1 VSLEWNSQF
10 LIHTSTFLAVISAAS
25 QLLLCLFG
33 ISLRLG
39 IGVYNTLASKNLCK
53 IAQAFKS
60 SDSNAQHFLL
70 DLLTHSWFHSMLFA
84 LPGYQFPY
92 TVMNR
97 CFYLI
102 CAQAHHAQ
110 SSLLGNSCGA
120 PTHASKGRLTP
131 RGRANSLCKR
141 LVILTCDWSKGSNRS
156 QPLYTY
162 MPGRFGGM
170 NYFIKNVINDTA
182 RACWIGCTQ
191 NGGPILGL
199 EANVT
204 FH

>member
-1 VSLEWNSQF
+1 MELPIFHTYINFFRCHFCCFTVAPLFVWDKSTAWNR
-10 LIHTSTFLAVISAAS
+10 
-25 QLLLCLFG
+25 CLKHPCF
-33 ISLRLG
+33 
-39 IGVYNTLASKNLCK
+39 KNLCK

-102 CAQAHHAQ
+102 CAQDHHAQ

-120 PTHASKGRLTP
+120 PTHASKGRFTP

-141 LVILTCDWSKGSNRS
+141 LEILTCDWSKGSNRF

-170 NYFIKNVINDTA
+170 NYFIKNVMT
-182 RACWIGCTQ
+182 W
-191 NGGPILGL
+191 PELVELGAPKMEGQFL
-199 EANVT
+199 A
-204 FH
+204 